1 MEGAMFTDPRH
12 KRLRRRIE
20 GSHAPNGSRTGGA
33 QEAAISQALSSS
45 PIFPPS
51 VRTHPSAG
59 RGVRRMAGHSK
70 WKQIKHKKAA
80 ADAKRGAAFAKLIK
94 EITIAARQGGGDPAA
109 NPRLR
114 TAIDTAKAANMPSDN
129 IDRAVKKGTGE
140 LEGVTYEEAT
150 YEGYGPGGA
159 AIMLQVTTDNLNR
172 TVAEIR
178 HLFARHGANLA
189 SPGAVAWMFDK
200 KGQMTLDATRL
211 DEDAA
216 VEAALEAGADDL
228 TRDSEQYVITTNPS
242 ALHQVDEALRARGL
256 EPHNVEI
263 ALIPTSTVRV
273 EGGDAERLLR
283 LMEAI
288 DEHDDVSKVFS
299 NFDIDADT
307 LAAVGE

>member
-1 MEGAMFTDPRH
+1 
-12 KRLRRRIE
+12 
-20 GSHAPNGSRTGGA
+20 
-33 QEAAISQALSSS
+33 
-45 PIFPPS
+45 
-51 VRTHPSAG
+51 
-59 RGVRRMAGHSK
+59 MAGHSK

-114 TAIDTAKAANMPSDN
+114 TAIDTAKAANMPADN
-129 IDRAVKKGTGE
+129 IDRAIKKGTGE
-140 LEGVTYEEAT
+140 LEGVNYEEAT

-159 AIMLQVTTDNLNR
+159 AILLQVTTDNLNR

-178 HLFARHGANLA
+178 HLFARHGASLA
-189 SPGAVAWMFDK
+189 NPGAVAWMFDK
-200 KGQMTLDATRL
+200 KGQMTLDATHI

-216 VEAALEAGADDL
+216 LEAALEAGAEDL
-228 TRDSEQYVITTNPS
+228 VRDGDQYVITTDVTD
-242 ALHQVDEALRARGL
+242 LHQVAEVLQARGL
-256 EPHNVEI
+256 EPQNVEM
-263 ALIPTSTVRV
+263 ALIPTSTVQV
-273 EGGDAERLLR
+273 EGGDAEQLLR